1 MAFWNK
7 KKKDE
12 EESAQPSSS
21 TDSAPT
27 SRAARAV
34 RDLFNATVQGTQKAV
49 QADQAVAQA
58 GQRKL
63 ADAAQN
69 LYAATVRGQQA
80 AVRADQAVAQAG
92 QQKLADA
99 AQGLYSA
106 YQKQQETAARQQMAR
121 QAEQMQA
128 PTRRA
133 QDAAAGLYSAYLNQ
147 QQSGMPT
154 IQAPTPRAAS
164 AASALL
170 NIGTQRKQNSA
181 PAQHGN
187 LSVDPASRG
196 RVLNPDGTYSTVDTF
211 SREEDGM
218 EVLVP
223 SVIKVNGQWKHVDE
237 DTAWQHY
244 LQTGE
249 NFGKFRTPEEADA
262 YARQLHEYHEDYYAD
277 QDDNSVQ
284 ENELRRLQ
292 ADMDVNMVNN
302 QRVQGALRAML
313 AAQTQQQED
322 SLRLQEEQNE
332 IKKQVLTADRLKD
345 VGSAALTGST
355 AGYTGTARALYESG
369 QNARNTQNRE
379 LLEEYER
386 NLIRA
391 KADYEYY
398 LEQAG
403 GNVND
408 SDVVSQRYIVE
419 DWQRKYDAMA
429 KVVNEQVQQKATQA
443 ATELTKE
450 LEAKTQEST
459 EKAKEGLGTVGSF
472 AVDAAINML
481 EMSMDAVA
489 GTATGGNNLIPM
501 ALRVFGQ
508 SASKAQQQGAS
519 IDRQL
524 GYATATAG
532 IEVMTE
538 MMFDGLAGLYGA
550 GAADEVTEAVIRK
563 LAKTDTG
570 RSALR
575 LLLSMNEEGIE
586 EVVSDA
592 LSPIAET
599 IITGDGIAESYRK
612 NFDISET
619 MYNYLVGAAV
629 AGAMNMAR
637 PVSAMRGNVE
647 SNETLAS
654 VDAAEQAY
662 KELGVDEK
670 EAGTLAWAT
679 VKTIN
684 GEELNAREQRAF
696 DGSDVAHH
704 VVEIMSGKQ
713 AEEQAPTARA
723 EEAAQAMLDQGNT
736 NVRAAAETAEREQS
750 WQERVAAAWDRMEA
764 EQGDTNYDED
774 AAFIDT
780 SGNPVLWNTTDQRH
794 AALLNGSGGLNA
806 AINDGYIRI
815 KQGEGIELAIDN
827 GVLSPQQ
834 AQAIRKLVDGFT
846 GNAFRVDMDVQ
857 AGDRTQTI
865 GALSFEGADIDG
877 RRIVDAINREIRRN
891 AQQTN
896 ENAPAAAEA
905 GAESTSVNT
914 DPSAHTRTE
923 QRIIEDYRASTDTDL
938 VDFVQEVLAAPGDE
952 ANGDT
957 FGLNPVSD
965 RAVQDI
971 KRITGVN
978 TTGYSTAIQGSMVKH
993 IYHDHGPNGISD
1005 HSMSDIN
1012 DIGRI
1017 QYVLDNYDSAE
1028 KGKGTKAYR
1037 TNKPNGGQGPAQTVV
1052 FRKAVNGTYYVVEA
1066 VPDTRAKTAYI
1077 VTAYMEKNRTGTEYA
1092 PDANAPSRTAET
1104 EGTQSPV
1111 YDNSINHSG
1120 ENGNTEN
1127 AERAPGLT
1135 LATEAGTIDG
1145 KAYEAVDESKLT
1157 KSQRNIIEATQA
1169 IAEALGLDVT
1179 VVNAR
1184 GDLGGAYMGGGKIYL
1199 NIASGMNLSNFS
1211 KAIGSASMSHEL
1223 THWMDEYAHDD
1234 FEALKRI
1241 TIGSMSEEQLNTL
1254 VREQMAMQPGLT
1266 EPEALDEVVANACQP
1281 LLKDSKAFE
1290 QLARQ
1295 DMSLAERILDF
1306 IKQFA
1311 TRIREAFADVDF
1323 NDNIPVFHA
1332 VQAVEDHISEMQE
1345 AFDKALLAARENMA
1359 TRSTETDATD
1369 EALRNSTPRF
1379 QMNGE
1384 VEATD
1389 QLVAVHNK
1397 SISGLRRMLRRGGI
1411 PFPSIAIK
1419 KAGTS
1424 HEGFGDVSIV
1434 FPRSTIDPQEDRQNR
1449 LYSNDA
1455 WTPTEPP
1462 TEYEVD
1468 IPYKLKNKIAESV
1481 GEEIFSALNGY
1492 SYLDDGEVAKGLMNA
1507 QGDLFD
1513 ALKGRSVVKYAYL
1526 KSIGQDPKVPGRA
1539 ERLDGFGKYKNEQL
1553 MAIFDALMP
1562 SEIENLSYENGDDQ
1576 RIADILNEQFRSQF
1590 KGNETKFKAL
1600 LNKPLYSADKVS
1612 LNAIKDAWRK
1622 YTENGRSIHMEP
1634 DSQAL
1639 DQLLRDN
1646 KDIENDPGFREWVEQ
1661 TFGNTVKGSG
1671 IPNGKDPY
1679 TSSGNRRSFKQ
1690 THVPATLENIVAQMR
1705 KENEKGIGVMGINL
1719 RGAATKT
1726 YNSVEEMRAD
1736 SGKLL
1741 GTRISDD
1748 EYDSYMSEFHGRLHE
1763 ITRQASPSERWET
1776 QDSTQEILLET
1787 LRDAKTKEQMDRMLK
1802 KEAQWINLYD
1812 GLTDQLWQLKQD
1824 VQDMPAPYFEAKPR
1838 RIVYPEEAL
1847 AYILPDN
1854 AGQDIRNELERRG
1867 FNVMLYKAGD
1877 EADRLQKL
1885 NSVPKARFQTWE
1897 GLADGGDIRRQ
1908 LADAERE
1915 YMEHSDAND
1924 AEYDYRAQLEKI
1936 NNLRRQIEEAES
1948 VNAEADNVNAET
1960 DTNPTIEALEREGR
1974 VSRGTYDVEKY
1985 GDTHPERGEVGRD
1998 GVRMCNTIE
2007 DLEAELNEVGGA
2019 KIRNDTGEYFARI
2032 RRKNDNG
2039 YLLTINR
2046 DGKRDISRSFG
2057 NFEEASAYAASY
2069 IEGQTQARTDAELD
2083 NEKSTP
2089 VPRQEPIEATVT
2101 GNVQDEAKRQKQN
2114 KAAEASTQ
2122 SLRDRIRKTDEEI
2135 KALRRLEKTTG
2146 LTELQAQHKADLKE
2160 TLEILNDEL
2169 TSRKG
2174 RAKAKKEKVEVKG
2187 NKPVRSAAEAKNR
2200 LMEIFHTAP
2209 GQRADTNTKLEAKLA
2224 EIVSSG
2230 KITEQNREDILD
2242 MLIDAGMVRQEAEQ
2256 EYRDVRDWLRG
2267 SRIYV
2272 SEHDRADFGDDWE
2285 GIRKSAWA
2293 NGIYLTS
2300 NESDRSVDSLVSE
2313 LAETFGTNMFPTDDA
2328 PSDMVRNLIEQAEKG
2343 RSSMITFAEA
2353 VNNEA
2358 RMEHVDPQEIWN
2370 DLARQTDETL
2380 RAFAEKAKLEMDLKD
2395 RTASMLATER
2405 KRAEDRMERMAQ
2417 RRRESEIREKTFK
2430 AIRRLKKLRGKAAA
2444 DVKTQIDEAIRD
2456 IDTQARQLTINGL
2469 EDLQELARVYEDAKK
2484 AAGYVDEENPGNFLK
2499 NPYIEER
2506 LNRLTQ
2512 KHINEM
2518 DIDDVIELGR
2528 VVAALENTVK
2538 TNGKMIGEQ
2547 FDSEVKTVADKVNA
2561 EVQSSRG
2568 AKPGFLQKWFAEE
2581 QLSPRRFLELLGGWK
2596 KGAMANLA
2604 DSLEKGQTKMLDFQR
2619 RAAQLMDPFMNKKEN
2634 RKWLKTASGKNAKWY
2649 TYSVA
2654 NGLDAEG
2661 GGITGQ
2667 TIEITPMMKVSLYL
2681 ASLNEDN
2688 LRHIQTGGLVIPDK
2702 ALYMKGKTQ
2711 EAFAQGK
2718 RVKMQ
2723 PEAVRHIAAS
2733 LTQEEKTFAG
2743 YLQKFF
2749 NTMSKDAINEV
2760 SVQLDGFERA
2770 DVEQYFPIESSRAF
2784 LKSDVSGEAR
2794 AQTVE
2799 GIGSIANERVHAS
2812 NPIVLDDAYNVFM
2825 RQVDKVSRYYGYAI
2839 PIRNFQAVNN
2849 FVFHEEGNAF
2859 AGSIKDTINRKWGA
2873 GAENYITK
2881 MLADI
2886 QGASSKG
2893 DMTSRFLSMLRGN
2906 LAGATLAVNPSVAV
2920 SQTASYP
2927 GAAQAVGWDGLA
2939 AGLVSGP
2946 VDEKL
2951 IEKYTPLLWY
2961 RSQGYSTQEIGDAV
2975 SAQNKSLAQKALASK
2990 ALNWI
2995 QTMDRLAVKRI
3006 WKAAEY
3012 RVTKDTGLKPGS
3024 KALIDSGMDPYYQK
3038 VAEVFN
3044 RAVYDTQPNYTDM
3057 ERAQILRSDSDIT
3070 KFLTMYKTVPLQY
3083 YGMTAEAV
3091 GRMQAALKSGNKTE
3105 IRAAR
3110 KYAADTFGGLLA
3122 ANSVYVVMKALFK
3135 SFRGKDKDYRDE
3147 EGEITPESYFKQ
3159 LGKDLAETYAGSI
3172 IGGAEAYS
3180 LITGW
3185 INGDK
3190 FRAPEIN
3197 VLSSVED
3204 IANGFQSIFKAIDD
3218 DDPGKTAKA
3227 VKDAAENIAMVCGLP
3242 VKNVE
3247 TYLMAA
3253 IRYIQPQTAM
3263 QYDSFFGGLN
3273 KGDLKGMDS
3282 DTIGSAASIIMNS
3295 RTGANMERAA
3305 TDELSRLYAAGYTD
3319 AIPTAIPDSF
3329 EYAGNTVKIKDRG
3342 AYRETWGGT
3351 VGDNL
3356 EELTANESYINADD
3370 KTKEAMIRKLYQYA
3384 TVQARMGADPA
3395 YTVEGN
3401 STYGWTEKADA
3412 AMESGMDLPTV
3423 IAAMTTMNAMTADK
3437 VNGQTVKSKKTKV
3450 VEYIDSLKLDTEQK
3464 DALYELAGYE
3474 SGLEKAPW
3482 HSGISAEAGYTTG
3495 TNKPVINET
3504 ARKRAVEANYQK
3516 LTSSAA
3522 YKAADDQTKKAMI
3535 EKLNQYAEV
3544 QGMVTTD
3551 PDYLPTGTAGWTIWA
3566 ETAEK
3571 AGIDLISAIDYA
3583 TQLDSFKADYNEYGK
3598 AISGSKKDKVTKYI
3612 DALDLTN
3619 EQKDILYLK
3628 IYAENSLKYTP
3639 WHGYTGKKKT
3649 RSGGGRRGSGKKSTA
3664 AKKPVSVGKITPKYD
3679 TGIDISKL
3687 FGTTSTKSGTGK
3699 KSGLATDLAEI
3710 VNEGLDISELFK
3722 YTLTQ
3727 KAPKGRTSV
3736 DFKL

>member
-1 MAFWNK
+1 M
-7 KKKDE
+7 
-12 EESAQPSSS
+12 
-21 TDSAPT
+21 
-27 SRAARAV
+27 
-34 RDLFNATVQGTQKAV
+34 
-49 QADQAVAQA
+49 
-58 GQRKL
+58 
-63 ADAAQN
+63 
-69 LYAATVRGQQA
+69 
-80 AVRADQAVAQAG
+80 
-92 QQKLADA
+92 
-99 AQGLYSA
+99 
-106 YQKQQETAARQQMAR
+106 
-121 QAEQMQA
+121 
-128 PTRRA
+128 
-133 QDAAAGLYSAYLNQ
+133 
-147 QQSGMPT
+147 
-154 IQAPTPRAAS
+154 IQAPTPRAAD
-164 AASALL
+164 AASALRS
-170 NIGTQRKQNSA
+170 ITAPRRQNSE
-181 PAQHGN
+181 PAERDDGILAN
-187 LSVDPASRG
+187 L
-196 RVLNPDGTYSTVDTF
+196 
-211 SREEDGM
+211 
-218 EVLVP
+218 
-223 SVIKVNGQWKHVDE
+223 
-237 DTAWQHY
+237 
-244 LQTGE
+244 
-249 NFGKFRTPEEADA
+249 FR
-262 YARQLHEYHEDYYAD
+262 
-277 QDDNSVQ
+277 
-284 ENELRRLQ
+284 
-292 ADMDVNMVNN
+292 
-302 QRVQGALRAML
+302 
-313 AAQTQQQED
+313 QQED
-322 SLRLQEEQNE
+322 TQSNGPIEDITRR
-332 IKKQVLTADRLKD
+332 ADRRQ
-345 VGSAALTGST
+345 
-355 AGYTGTARALYESG
+355 GTLM
-369 QNARNTQNRE
+369 
-379 LLEEYER
+379 
-386 NLIRA
+386 
-391 KADYEYY
+391 
-398 LEQAG
+398 G
-403 GNVND
+403 GNPNRGVGAYADILRRKDYAENSRAGESKSSILPWQND
-408 SDVVSQRYIVE
+408 VRYDYINDINDARQTQDILARTE
-419 DWQRKYDAMA
+419 GGDSYGKYQLMTDDEIGIY
-429 KVVNEQVQQKATQA
+429 NYLYATQ
-443 ATELTKE
+443 
-450 LEAKTQEST
+450 
-459 EKAKEGLGTVGSF
+459 G
-472 AVDAAINML
+472 
-481 EMSMDAVA
+481 
-489 GTATGGNNLIPM
+489 
-501 ALRVFGQ
+501 R
-508 SASKAQQQGAS
+508 
-519 IDRQL
+519 
-524 GYATATAG
+524 
-532 IEVMTE
+532 
-538 MMFDGLAGLYGA
+538 
-550 GAADEVTEAVIRK
+550 GAADEYLDKLEPELNQQWFTGASRMVSEQANKSGASQALYSAGTALAMPVRTAMSAMAIGEDVARSLAGKEIDPYSDLRMASQMNRAIREGIGEEIKKSPGIMGTVINDNARQLAEQARAQWAMQHPDGRINPFENAGDMDEATTGDAAAFLYQSVMSAMDSAVNSGMAAGAAGLTGASGTALQKMTNEIASLTMSSEVMSTSIADSKLKGYSNAGALSLGFIRAAIEYWTERLGGEWVIK
-563 LAKTDTG
+563 NVQANPLNLAKTM
-570 RSALR
+570 
-575 LLLSMNEEGIE
+575 LLNMIPEGIE
-586 EVVSDA
+586 EVESDA
-592 LSPIAET
+592 ANGAVNLIVDYLFGTKESGIPELMTYYSGEDWKKEQPVMLDILRFFGQEDNPQLATALAILGEEGLSFLGGALSTVGSSAVQSGNNMASIDAAASRLNTTRENVVDLMNRYDTENPGAIEFLANAVDANSVDEFTKKMNEFKTAQDALDDIMKREGKAEERARRNTEQTEKTIPSRTVVPYADNTTRNQMQDELHERMVEEGNVIDLTDSMQGMEEFYPDLRRMPKKERNPILRQRITELKDTLFRYLTSLKGINFDFDINGTTLEARLYNTGIEEVMKNITKEKAGMLSTSEQIFRSAEYLYST
-599 IITGDGIAESYRK
+599 EDKRGSADVEAWDYFYVPVKIGDNVVGVRIAVRSLANRGTREPAQIYNWGIKKDATLGGDGRLPNGSISTGASSDASNQSMNSSEINIPQSADNINTENTERASDDLSVRESNEGYGNPGRVEHSAAEHFGTTDDFRTAGYMLTDGTMLDFSGAHWLEGYDDDYIADWRRK
-612 NFDISET
+612 NDIRQVDHEDIFEAYEALGDEFPNDSALDFMRRGNIRMVPEGPGLEITTAKEPSAAQYRRIKEYVREMADGGGFTIDFTRDRRSRAGTLRYNGNVSADRVVNDIKHFFRTGEVRQPSTVLQFRETEEDLKERHPEYANDEENLQLAAEAVDDLQYSLFDEDYISGWSGERGTVRSAEEAGQQVRTLGKGITAELVQNGYVEFRGKTVNSPEELAQLAQCLRDPRFET
-619 MYNYLVGAAV
+619 FRLILMKGNEIVSVRSISSKLPGYAIVTDKG
-629 AGAMNMAR
+629 MAR
-637 PVSAMRGNVE
+637 EAWEIKDRMRRTGADGYYLMHNHPSGNVE
-647 SNETLAS
+647 ASDNDLFTTGVFINALGSDGYRGHVILDHTEYGLIEDIPDYDPRTGSTRPTAS
-654 VDAAEQAY
+654 VREIP
-662 KELGVDEK
+662 GVTGKDPLRK
-670 EAGTLAWAT
+670 DW
-679 VKTIN
+679 N
-684 GEELNAREQRAF
+684 GETAIGGQIMNADDIAF
-696 DGSDVAHH
+696 YGRMIQTSDDVT
-704 VVEIMSGKQ
+704 VI
-713 AEEQAPTARA
+713 
-723 EEAAQAMLDQGNT
+723 LY
-736 NVRAAAETAEREQS
+736 RAA
-750 WQERVAAAWDRMEA
+750 
-764 EQGDTNYDED
+764 
-774 AAFIDT
+774 
-780 SGNPVLWNTTDQRH
+780 
-794 AALLNGSGGLNA
+794 NG
-806 AINDGYIRI
+806 
-815 KQGEGIELAIDN
+815 EVN
-827 GVLSPQQ
+827 G
-834 AQAIRKLVDGFT
+834 
-846 GNAFRVDMDVQ
+846 
-857 AGDRTQTI
+857 
-865 GALSFEGADIDG
+865 
-877 RRIVDAINREIRRN
+877 
-891 AQQTN
+891 
-896 ENAPAAAEA
+896 
-905 GAESTSVNT
+905 
-914 DPSAHTRTE
+914 
-923 QRIIEDYRASTDTDL
+923 
-938 VDFVQEVLAAPGDE
+938 VQEVLNKTFLNNSQFRGYMKNQLVEFGSTHAAIYTTNRSVFDMTGDLTRE
-952 ANGDT
+952 
-957 FGLNPVSD
+957 
-965 RAVQDI
+965 
-971 KRITGVN
+971 
-978 TTGYSTAIQGSMVKH
+978 GY
-993 IYHDHGPNGISD
+993 
-1005 HSMSDIN
+1005 
-1012 DIGRI
+1012 
-1017 QYVLDNYDSAE
+1017 
-1028 KGKGTKAYR
+1028 
-1037 TNKPNGGQGPAQTVV
+1037 
-1052 FRKAVNGTYYVVEA
+1052 
-1066 VPDTRAKTAYI
+1066 
-1077 VTAYMEKNRTGTEYA
+1077 
-1092 PDANAPSRTAET
+1092 
-1104 EGTQSPV
+1104 
-1111 YDNSINHSG
+1111 
-1120 ENGNTEN
+1120 
-1127 AERAPGLT
+1127 
-1135 LATEAGTIDG
+1135 TIDAVYAEPSLREDQYESIRADYGVAPEEDYFAG
-1145 KAYEAVDESKLT
+1145 KKVS
-1157 KSQRNIIEATQA
+1157 
-1169 IAEALGLDVT
+1169 
-1179 VVNAR
+1179 
-1184 GDLGGAYMGGGKIYL
+1184 
-1199 NIASGMNLSNFS
+1199 
-1211 KAIGSASMSHEL
+1211 
-1223 THWMDEYAHDD
+1223 EY
-1234 FEALKRI
+1234 R
-1241 TIGSMSEEQLNTL
+1241 
-1254 VREQMAMQPGLT
+1254 
-1266 EPEALDEVVANACQP
+1266 
-1281 LLKDSKAFE
+1281 
-1290 QLARQ
+1290 
-1295 DMSLAERILDF
+1295 
-1306 IKQFA
+1306 
-1311 TRIREAFADVDF
+1311 
-1323 NDNIPVFHA
+1323 
-1332 VQAVEDHISEMQE
+1332 
-1345 AFDKALLAARENMA
+1345 
-1359 TRSTETDATD
+1359 
-1369 EALRNSTPRF
+1369 
-1379 QMNGE
+1379 
-1384 VEATD
+1384 
-1389 QLVAVHNK
+1389 
-1397 SISGLRRMLRRGGI
+1397 
-1411 PFPSIAIK
+1411 
-1419 KAGTS
+1419 
-1424 HEGFGDVSIV
+1424 
-1434 FPRSTIDPQEDRQNR
+1434 
-1449 LYSNDA
+1449 
-1455 WTPTEPP
+1455 
-1462 TEYEVD
+1462 
-1468 IPYKLKNKIAESV
+1468 
-1481 GEEIFSALNGY
+1481 
-1492 SYLDDGEVAKGLMNA
+1492 
-1507 QGDLFD
+1507 
-1513 ALKGRSVVKYAYL
+1513 RSVNEPQAY
-1526 KSIGQDPKVPGRA
+1526 
-1539 ERLDGFGKYKNEQL
+1539 
-1553 MAIFDALMP
+1553 
-1562 SEIENLSYENGDDQ
+1562 
-1576 RIADILNEQFRSQF
+1576 
-1590 KGNETKFKAL
+1590 
-1600 LNKPLYSADKVS
+1600 
-1612 LNAIKDAWRK
+1612 
-1622 YTENGRSIHMEP
+1622 
-1634 DSQAL
+1634 
-1639 DQLLRDN
+1639 
-1646 KDIENDPGFREWVEQ
+1646 
-1661 TFGNTVKGSG
+1661 
-1671 IPNGKDPY
+1671 
-1679 TSSGNRRSFKQ
+1679 
-1690 THVPATLENIVAQMR
+1690 
-1705 KENEKGIGVMGINL
+1705 
-1719 RGAATKT
+1719 
-1726 YNSVEEMRAD
+1726 
-1736 SGKLL
+1736 
-1741 GTRISDD
+1741 
-1748 EYDSYMSEFHGRLHE
+1748 
-1763 ITRQASPSERWET
+1763 
-1776 QDSTQEILLET
+1776 
-1787 LRDAKTKEQMDRMLK
+1787 
-1802 KEAQWINLYD
+1802 
-1812 GLTDQLWQLKQD
+1812 
-1824 VQDMPAPYFEAKPR
+1824 
-1838 RIVYPEEAL
+1838 
-1847 AYILPDN
+1847 
-1854 AGQDIRNELERRG
+1854 
-1867 FNVMLYKAGD
+1867 
-1877 EADRLQKL
+1877 
-1885 NSVPKARFQTWE
+1885 
-1897 GLADGGDIRRQ
+1897 GDIRRQ

-1936 NNLRRQIEEAES
+1936 DELRRQ
-1948 VNAEADNVNAET
+1948 VQEADTASQMYKETENGTNTEENVQNTGENVQNTGENAQSQKNVNTGNE
-1960 DTNPTIEALEREGR
+1960 TNPTIEALEREGR

-1998 GVRMCNTIE
+1998 GVRMCNTTA
-2007 DLEAELNEVGGA
+2007 DLEAELNEIGGA
-2019 KIRNDTGEYFARI
+2019 RIRNETGEYFARI

-2039 YLLTINR
+2039 FLLTINR
-2046 DGKRDISRSFG
+2046 NGKRDTSRSFG
-2057 NFEEASAYAASY
+2057 NIREASAYAASY

-2083 NEKSTP
+2083 NEKSAP
-2089 VPRQEPIEATVT
+2089 VPRQELIEALTT
-2101 GNVQDEAKRQKQN
+2101 GQVQDEAKRQKQN

-2122 SLRDRIRKTDEEI
+2122 SLRDKIRKTDEEI

-2146 LTELQAQHKADLKE
+2146 LTETQAKHKADLQE

-2187 NKPVRSAAEAKNR
+2187 NRPVRSTAEAKNK
-2200 LMEIFHTAP
+2200 LMDIFHTAA

-2370 DLARQTDETL
+2370 DLSRQTDETL

-2568 AKPGFLQKWFAEE
+2568 AGVSGLKGFAQKWFKEE
-2581 QLSPRRFLELLGGWK
+2581 QLAPRRFLELLGGWK
-2596 KGAMANLA
+2596 KGTMANLA
-2604 DSLEKGQTKMLDFQR
+2604 DSLEKGQTRMLDFQR
-2619 RAAQLMDPFMNKKEN
+2619 RAAQLMDPFMSKKEN

-2654 NGLDAEG
+2654 NGMAMDG
-2661 GGITGQ
+2661 SGITGQ

-2995 QTMDRLAVKRI
+2995 QAMDRLAVKRI

-3083 YGMTAEAV
+3083 YGMTVEAV
-3091 GRMQAALKSGNKTE
+3091 GRMQSALKSGDKTE

-3122 ANSVYVVMKALFK
+3122 ANSVYVIMKALFK

-3342 AYRETWGGT
+3342 AYRETWGGV

-3356 EELTANESYINADD
+3356 EELTASDSYINADD
-3370 KTKEAMIRKLYQYA
+3370 KTKEAMIRRLYQYA
-3384 TVQARMGADPA
+3384 TVQARMGADPE
-3395 YTVEGN
+3395 YTVEGS
-3401 STYGWTEKADA
+3401 STYGWTEKASA

-3437 VNGQTVKSKKTKV
+3437 VNGQTVKTLKSKR
-3450 VEYIDSLKLDTEQK
+3450 VEYIDGLKLDSEQK
-3464 DALYELAGYE
+3464 DALYELAGYD

-3482 HSGISAEAGYTTG
+3482 HSGISAEEGY
-3495 TNKPVINET
+3495 
-3504 ARKRAVEANYQK
+3504 
-3516 LTSSAA
+3516 SSNSEGFA
-3522 YKAADDQTKKAMI
+3522 
-3535 EKLNQYAEV
+3535 
-3544 QGMVTTD
+3544 
-3551 PDYLPTGTAGWTIWA
+3551 IWA
-3566 ETAEK
+3566 ETAKK
-3571 AGIDLISAIDYA
+3571 AGIDLARAAEYA
-3583 TQLDSFKADYNEYGK
+3583 KQLDSFKADYNEYGK
-3598 AISGSKKDKVTKYI
+3598 AISGSKKEKVCAYI
-3612 DALDLTN
+3612 DALDLTD

-3639 WHGYTGKKKT
+3639 WHGYTGKKKK
-3649 RSGGGRRGSGKKSTA
+3649 RRGGGRRGSGKKSTA

-3679 TGIDISKL
+3679 SGIDISTL
-3687 FGTTSTKSGTGK
+3687 FPSASTARKNGK
-3699 KSGLATDLAEI
+3699 GNKTLAADLAEI
-3710 VNEGLDISELFK
+3710 VNSGLDISELFK
-3722 YTLTQ
+3722 LPTTGT
-3727 KAPKGRTSV
+3727 KAPKGRTKV
-3736 DFKL
+3736 DFRI

>member
-12 EESAQPSSS
+12 EESTKPSSS
-21 TDSAPT
+21 ADSAPS
-27 SRAARAV
+27 SRVANALRNI
-34 RDLFNATVQGTQKAV
+34 LNATAEGQRKAA

-58 GQRKL
+58 GQKKL

-69 LYAATVRGQQA
+69 LYAAAVRGQQA
-80 AVRADQAVAQAG
+80 ATRADQAVAGAQTRRV
-92 QQKLADA
+92 QEA
-99 AQGLYSA
+99 AQGIYSA
-106 YQKQQETAARQQMAR
+106 VQQQQERAARDQMAAQQR
-121 QAEQMQA
+121 RMQA

-133 QDAAAGLYSAYLNQ
+133 QDAAAGLYSAVLLQ
-147 QQSGMPT
+147 QQSGMPM
-154 IQAPTPRAAS
+154 IQAPTPRAAD
-164 AASALL
+164 AARALRS
-170 NIGTQRKQNSA
+170 ITAPRRQNSE
-181 PAQHGN
+181 PAERDDGILAN
-187 LSVDPASRG
+187 LFRQQERQFEIQQD
-196 RVLNPDGTYSTVDTF
+196 LND
-211 SREEDGM
+211 
-218 EVLVP
+218 
-223 SVIKVNGQWKHVDE
+223 
-237 DTAWQHY
+237 
-244 LQTGE
+244 
-249 NFGKFRTPEEADA
+249 
-262 YARQLHEYHEDYYAD
+262 
-277 QDDNSVQ
+277 
-284 ENELRRLQ
+284 
-292 ADMDVNMVNN
+292 
-302 QRVQGALRAML
+302 QRVFKP
-313 AAQTQQQED
+313 E
-322 SLRLQEEQNE
+322 
-332 IKKQVLTADRLKD
+332 RLKAA
-345 VGSAALTGST
+345 GEAALAGTA
-355 AGYTGTARALYESG
+355 AGYTGTGRALYEAG
-369 QNARNTQNRE
+369 QTARDAQNRE
-379 LLEEYER
+379 LLDQYSRDLER
-386 NLIRA
+386 ARR
-391 KADYEYY
+391 DYEAY
-398 LEQAG
+398 LQAAG

-408 SDVVSQRYIVE
+408 RDVVSQGYIVE
-419 DWQRKYDAMA
+419 DLQRKYDAMS
-429 KVVNEQVQQKATQA
+429 KVVNEQVQQKATEAATQLTQQLEQQAQA
-443 ATELTKE
+443 ATER
-450 LEAKTQEST
+450 AKD
-459 EKAKEGLGTVGSF
+459 GTNAVGGF
-472 AVDAAINML
+472 AVDAAINMM
-481 EMSMDAVA
+481 EMAMDDVA
-489 GTATGGNNLIPM
+489 GIATGGENLIPM

-508 SASKAQQQGAS
+508 AASKAQQKGAG
-519 IDRQL
+519 IGKQL
-524 GYATATAG
+524 GYGSAVAG
-532 IEVMTE
+532 IEVFTE
-538 MMFDGLAGLYGA
+538 KMFDGLAGLYGK
-550 GAADEVTEAVIRK
+550 GAADEITESLIRR
-563 LAKTDTG
+563 LAKSNAG

-575 LLLSMNEEGIE
+575 LVFGMNEEGIE
-586 EVVSDA
+586 ELVSDA
-592 LSPIAET
+592 LSPAAELILDYDSGKSFGQNIA
-599 IITGDGIAESYRK
+599 GSYRN
-612 NFDISET
+612 NFDITET
-619 MYNYLVGAAV
+619 LYNYLIGAAV
-629 AGAMNMAR
+629 AGGMNAAR
-637 PVSAMRGNVE
+637 PVTAIR
-647 SNETLAS
+647 SNAEENAALAR

-662 KELGVDEK
+662 KNAGAAPK
-670 EAGTLAWAT
+670 EARALAEITAKVLNGDTLT
-679 VKTIN
+679 
-684 GEELNAREQRAF
+684 
-696 DGSDVAHH
+696 
-704 VVEIMSGKQ
+704 
-713 AEEQAPTARA
+713 
-723 EEAAQAMLDQGNT
+723 
-736 NVRAAAETAEREQS
+736 EREQKTYDASELAGRVTESMRGETGAAEIFESERAGEQSGQETTGESPQEQS
-750 WQERVAAAWDRMEA
+750 WRDRVAAAMARMEA
-764 EQGDTNYDED
+764 EQGDVDYDQD
-774 AAFIDT
+774 AAFIGTD
-780 SGNPVLWNTTDQRH
+780 GNPVLWNTTDQRH
-794 AALLNGSGGLNA
+794 AALLNGRGGLNA

-815 KQGEGIELAIDN
+815 KRGEGIELAVDN

-846 GNAFRVDMDVQ
+846 GNTFRVDMDVM
-857 AGDRTQTI
+857 AGDDTQTI
-865 GALSFEGADIDG
+865 GALEFEGADIDG

-896 ENAPAAAEA
+896 ENAPPAAKA

-914 DPSAHTRTE
+914 DPSMHTQAE
-923 QRIIEDYRASTDTDL
+923 QRIVEDYRASTDTDL

-957 FGLNPVSD
+957 FGLNPVSG
-965 RAVQDI
+965 RAIQDI
-971 KRITGVN
+971 KRITGVDA
-978 TTGYSTAIQGSMVKH
+978 TGYRTAIQGSMVKH
-993 IYHDHGPNGISD
+993 IYHDHGPNGVSD
-1005 HSMSDIN
+1005 QSMSDIN

-1066 VPDTRAKTAYI
+1066 VPDTRAKTAYV

-1092 PDANAPSRTAET
+1092 PDAYAPSRTAET

-1111 YDNSINHSG
+1111 YGNSINHSR
-1120 ENGNTEN
+1120 ENGNSEN
-1127 AERAPGLT
+1127 SVRESNEGYGNPGRVERAAAEHFGTTDDFRTAGYMLT
-1135 LATEAGTIDG
+1135 DGTMLDFSGAHWLEGYDDDYIADWRR
-1145 KAYEAVDESKLT
+1145 KNDIRQVDHEDIFEAYEALGDEFPNDSALDFM
-1157 KSQRNIIEATQA
+1157 RRGNIRMVPEGPGLEIATAKEPSAAQYRRIKEYVREMA
-1169 IAEALGLDVT
+1169 DGGGFTIDFTRDRRSRAGTLRYNGNVSADRVVNDIKHFFRTGEVRQPSTVLQFRETEEDLKERHPEYANDEENLQLAAEAVDDLQYSLFDEDYISGWSGERGTVQSAEEAGQQVRTLGKGITAELVQNGYVEFRGKT
-1179 VVNAR
+1179 VN
-1184 GDLGGAYMGGGKIYL
+1184 
-1199 NIASGMNLSNFS
+1199 SPE
-1211 KAIGSASMSHEL
+1211 EL
-1223 THWMDEYAHDD
+1223 A
-1234 FEALKRI
+1234 
-1241 TIGSMSEEQLNTL
+1241 
-1254 VREQMAMQPGLT
+1254 
-1266 EPEALDEVVANACQP
+1266 
-1281 LLKDSKAFE
+1281 
-1290 QLARQ
+1290 QLAQ
-1295 DMSLAERILDF
+1295 C
-1306 IKQFA
+1306 
-1311 TRIREAFADVDF
+1311 
-1323 NDNIPVFHA
+1323 
-1332 VQAVEDHISEMQE
+1332 
-1345 AFDKALLAARENMA
+1345 
-1359 TRSTETDATD
+1359 
-1369 EALRNSTPRF
+1369 LRDPRF
-1379 QMNGE
+1379 E
-1384 VEATD
+1384 T
-1389 QLVAVHNK
+1389 
-1397 SISGLRRMLRRGGI
+1397 
-1411 PFPSIAIK
+1411 F
-1419 KAGTS
+1419 
-1424 HEGFGDVSIV
+1424 
-1434 FPRSTIDPQEDRQNR
+1434 R
-1449 LYSNDA
+1449 L
-1455 WTPTEPP
+1455 
-1462 TEYEVD
+1462 
-1468 IPYKLKNKIAESV
+1468 I
-1481 GEEIFSALNGY
+1481 
-1492 SYLDDGEVAKGLMNA
+1492 LM
-1507 QGDLFD
+1507 
-1513 ALKGRSVVKYAYL
+1513 
-1526 KSIGQDPKVPGRA
+1526 
-1539 ERLDGFGKYKNEQL
+1539 
-1553 MAIFDALMP
+1553 
-1562 SEIENLSYENGDDQ
+1562 
-1576 RIADILNEQFRSQF
+1576 
-1590 KGNETKFKAL
+1590 KGNEIVSVRSISSKLPGYAIVT
-1600 LNKPLYSADKVS
+1600 DKGM
-1612 LNAIKDAWRK
+1612 AREAWEIKDRMRRTGADGYYLMHNHPSGNVEASDNDLFTTGVFINALGSDGYRGHIILDH
-1622 YTENGRSIHMEP
+1622 TEYGLIE
-1634 DSQAL
+1634 
-1639 DQLLRDN
+1639 
-1646 KDIENDPGFREWVEQ
+1646 DIPNYDPRTGSTRPTASVRE
-1661 TFGNTVKGSG
+1661 
-1671 IPNGKDPY
+1671 IPGANGKDPLRKDWNGETAIGGQIMNADDIAFYGRMIQTSDDVTVILYRAANGEVNGVQEVLNKTFLNNSQFRGYMKNQLVEFGSTHAAIY
-1679 TSSGNRRSFKQ
+1679 TTNRSVFDMTGDLTREGYTIDAVYADPSLREDQYESIRADYGIAPEEDYFAGKKVSEYRRS
-1690 THVPATLENIVAQMR
+1690 V
-1705 KENEKGIGVMGINL
+1705 NEP
-1719 RGAATKT
+1719 
-1726 YNSVEEMRAD
+1726 
-1736 SGKLL
+1736 
-1741 GTRISDD
+1741 
-1748 EYDSYMSEFHGRLHE
+1748 
-1763 ITRQASPSERWET
+1763 QA
-1776 QDSTQEILLET
+1776 
-1787 LRDAKTKEQMDRMLK
+1787 
-1802 KEAQWINLYD
+1802 Y
-1812 GLTDQLWQLKQD
+1812 
-1824 VQDMPAPYFEAKPR
+1824 
-1838 RIVYPEEAL
+1838 
-1847 AYILPDN
+1847 
-1854 AGQDIRNELERRG
+1854 
-1867 FNVMLYKAGD
+1867 
-1877 EADRLQKL
+1877 
-1885 NSVPKARFQTWE
+1885 
-1897 GLADGGDIRRQ
+1897 GDIRRQ

-1924 AEYDYRAQLEKI
+1924 AEYDYRAQLDKI
-1936 NNLRRQIEEAES
+1936 NDLRRQIEEAES
-1948 VNAEADNVNAET
+1948 INAEADNVNAET
-1960 DTNPTIEALEREGR
+1960 DTNPTIEAMEREGR

-1998 GVRMCNTIE
+1998 GVRMCNTTA
-2007 DLEAELNEVGGA
+2007 DLEAELNEIGGA
-2019 KIRNDTGEYFARI
+2019 RIRNDTGEYFARI

-2046 DGKRDISRSFG
+2046 DGKRDTSRSFSDYK
-2057 NFEEASAYAASY
+2057 EASAYAASY

-2083 NEKSTP
+2083 AEKSAP
-2089 VPRQEPIEATVT
+2089 VRRQEPIEALTT
-2101 GNVQDEAKRQKQN
+2101 GQVQDEAKRQKQN
-2114 KAAEASTQ
+2114 KAAEMSTQ

-2146 LTELQAQHKADLKE
+2146 LTETQAKHKADLQE

-2169 TSRKG
+2169 TNRKG

-2187 NKPVRSAAEAKNR
+2187 NRPVRSAAEAKNR

-2405 KRAEDRMERMAQ
+2405 KRAEDRMERMVQ
-2417 RRRESEIREKTFK
+2417 RRRESEIREKTMK
-2430 AIRRLKKLRGKAAA
+2430 AIKRLARLRGKAAPE
-2444 DVKTQIDEAIRD
+2444 VRTQIDEALKD

-2484 AAGYVDEENPGNFLK
+2484 AAGYESEENPGNFIS
-2499 NPYIEER
+2499 NPYIEQR
-2506 LNRLTQ
+2506 LARLTQ
-2512 KHINEM
+2512 KHINDM

-2528 VVAALENTVK
+2528 VVSALENTVK

-2596 KGAMANLA
+2596 KGAMAELA

-2619 RAAQLMDPFMNKKEN
+2619 RAAQLMDPFMSKKEN

-2654 NGLDAEG
+2654 NGMAMDG
-2661 GGITGQ
+2661 SGITGQ

-2688 LRHIQTGGLVIPDK
+2688 LRHIQTGGLRIPDK
-2702 ALYMKGKTQ
+2702 ALYIKGKTQ
-2711 EAFAQGK
+2711 EAFAQGQI
-2718 RVKMQ
+2718 VKMQ
-2723 PEAVRHIAAS
+2723 PQAVRAIASS

-2749 NTMSKDAINEV
+2749 DNQSKNAINEV
-2760 SVQLDGFERA
+2760 SMQLDGFERA
-2770 DVEQYFPIESSRAF
+2770 GVDNYFPIESDRSF
-2784 LKSDVSGEAR
+2784 IKSDVSGEAR

-2799 GIGSIANERVHAS
+2799 GIGSISNDRVHAG
-2812 NPIVLDDAYNVFM
+2812 NPIRLDDAYNVFM
-2825 RQVDKVSRYYGYAI
+2825 RQVTNVSRYYGYAI

-2849 FVFHEEGNAF
+2849 YVFHEEGNAF

-3057 ERAQILRSDSDIT
+3057 ERAQILRSDSDLT

-3083 YGMTAEAV
+3083 YGMTVEAV
-3091 GRMQAALKSGNKTE
+3091 GRMQAALKSGDKTE
-3105 IRAAR
+3105 IRKAR

-3122 ANSVYVVMKALFK
+3122 ANSVYVIMKALFK

-3185 INGDK
+3185 INGDT

-3263 QYDSFFGGLN
+3263 QYDSFFGGLS

-3305 TDELSRLYAAGYTD
+3305 TDELSRLYTAGFTD

-3450 VEYIDSLKLDTEQK
+3450 VEYIDSLKLDGEQK

-3482 HSGISAEAGYTTG
+3482 HSGISAEAGYTTE
-3495 TNKPVINET
+3495 TNKPVINEA
-3504 ARKRAVEANYQK
+3504 ARKRAVEANYQQ

-3649 RSGGGRRGSGKKSTA
+3649 RRGGGRRGSGKKSTA
-3664 AKKPVSVGKITPKYD
+3664 AKKPVSVGKITPKYS
-3679 TGIDISKL
+3679 TGIDISAL
-3687 FGTTSTKSGTGK
+3687 FPTASTARKNGK
-3699 KSGLATDLAEI
+3699 GNKTLAADLAEI
-3710 VNEGLDISELFK
+3710 VNSGLDISELFRLP
-3722 YTLTQ
+3722 TTGT
-3727 KAPKGRTSV
+3727 KAPKGRTKV
-3736 DFKL
+3736 DFEI